1 MNADQEW
8 ETLLPPNY
16 VTGLLFHSTDKRRH
30 FISVYYQISC
40 LNSLRK
46 LYMNPGWE
54 DDIEKQDGAHHC
66 LNVLRQAV
74 LCNGDTTLEPSHSEL
89 RSNGKEVA
97 AASGMDVLHVCR
109 NWEELKILS
118 EVVHHSGALW
128 CRVILFGRW
137 LTNLQHR
144 LIHMGIVCFW
154 RLVWVSEAPRH
165 RTQFLRM
172 RLQFCFFPISGFEA
186 SIILIGWYL
195 SINLVAHYSSS

>member
-1 MNADQEW
+1 MHQSSNSPRTFLPLFALLALSTVFNAILTLNDFHLLSSLRGFETSGNQPGKNEAPLSLLPVLQLVEANGHYGMNADREW

-118 EVVHHSGALW
+118 EVVHHSG
-128 CRVILFGRW
+128 
-137 LTNLQHR
+137 
-144 LIHMGIVCFW
+144 
-154 RLVWVSEAPRH
+154 
-165 RTQFLRM
+165 
-172 RLQFCFFPISGFEA
+172 
-186 SIILIGWYL
+186 
-195 SINLVAHYSSS
+195 